1 MEKVEVLGKTLEIP
15 DYFDS
20 IYDNEFYKNPLSKFE
35 LEHLLFIKVGKP
47 YKIYKIDDNE
57 WLKNSSHNG
66 YIFNITQ
73 FLTGDISPIMD
84 KLSKMYPNYD
94 IRKWFG
100 FYSKRNIYMDISLK
114 EYLEY
119 CNLIDLKFFL
129 KNYKKPITEEELE
142 ILFKEQFIVYKFNFT
157 IVQDYQDIIPFLIKK
172 EKIIPLALNLAKRG
186 SKYLHRIYQYALPK
200 KNPKNLVS
208 WCIKK
213 RFYPMLE
220 FVNVSKIQWD
230 EAKDLIIRNF
240 QKMIPYINKNILDK
254 IEPFIEWEKYSKN
267 AQELKYSIRKEMVSY
282 ISITTDSDVIKF
294 ICNKF
299 YYNDTYSFCSKLM
312 KMMGEHFYDN
322 LIEENKRIINLIDEI
337 NKSIDI
343 L

>member
-1 MEKVEVLGKTLEIP
+1 MATVEVLGKTLKIP
-15 DYFDS
+15 DYFDP
-20 IYDNEFYKNPLSKFE
+20 IYDEEFFKNPLSKFE
-35 LEHLLFIKVGKP
+35 LEHLLVIKTD
-47 YKIYKIDDNE
+47 KIYKIDDCE
-57 WLKNSSHNG
+57 WLKKSGQNG
-66 YIFNITQ
+66 NEFNITQ
-73 FLTGDISPIMD
+73 YLTGNIAPIIE

-119 CNLIDLKFFL
+119 CNHIDLKFFL
-129 KNYKKPITEEELE
+129 KNYKKPITDEELE
-142 ILFKEQFIVYKFNFT
+142 ILFKEQFIIYRYNFT

-200 KNPKNLVS
+200 KNPKNLVI

-254 IEPFIEWEKYSKN
+254 IEPLIEFEKYSKN
-267 AQELKYSIRKEMVSY
+267 TEELKYSIRKEMVSY
-282 ISITTDSDVIKF
+282 IDITTDSDVIKF
-294 ICNKF
+294 ICDKF

-312 KMMGEHFYDN
+312 KMLSNNFYIH
-322 LIEENKRIINLIDEI
+322 LMEENKRIINLIDEI